1 MPLARS
7 GVALGL
13 GGEALFEFNKFLVG
27 QIGEMKWE
35 QFNLNIR
42 KLKTYEEKNI
52 VCKNEIIYLDKEKN

>member
-1 MPLARS
+1 
-7 GVALGL
+7 
-13 GGEALFEFNKFLVG
+13 
-27 QIGEMKWE
+27 MKWE